1 MNPPERTSLASQSTE
16 APQPSSRGLGKV
28 VAASMAG
35 TVAEWYE
42 FLLYS
47 AASALVFGTLFFPE
61 TDNALDGVL
70 SALLIYAVGFFA
82 RPVGG
87 VVFGL
92 YGDRFGRKKLLQV
105 SLLLVGVSTFGMGCL
120 PGFDSIGYWAPGL
133 LVILRLIQGFAVG
146 GEWGGAVLLV
156 SEHSSGRRRGFW
168 ASWPQAGLPLGNLVA
183 TVVLSVL
190 AFVLPESAF
199 LGWGWRLAFWLSAV
213 VIVIGYYIRTQ
224 IEDAP
229 IFRESQK
236 AEEQRTENRSGVSQ
250 AIRQYP
256 RQIAIAMGLRVAEN
270 ILYQIVVTF
279 SITYLAFKVEMEI
292 ENVLVVMLIP
302 HLLHF
307 LIIPVIGGLTDRIGR
322 KPVYATGALLM
333 VVWAFIS
340 YPLMN
345 TGSIALVIVA
355 LTLGLAVHALIYAPQ
370 AAMMS
375 EMFPT
380 RIRYSGVSLGYQ
392 VTSIFAGSVAP
403 FIATY
408 LLREYNSWT
417 PIAIYLAIAAC
428 ISMVAI
434 SAARETRGISLHDID
449 ARDRERFP
457 LSVDQQRR

>member
-1 MNPPERTSLASQSTE
+1 MASQPTE
-16 APQPSSRGLGKV
+16 VSQPAHRGLRKV

-47 AASALVFGTLFFPE
+47 AASALVFGTLFFPK

-70 SALLIYAVGFFA
+70 SALLIYAVGFMA
-82 RPVGG
+82 RPIGG

-105 SLLLVGVSTFGMGCL
+105 SLLMVGISTFGMGCL
-120 PGFDSIGYWAPGL
+120 PGFGDIGYWAPGL
-133 LVILRLIQGFAVG
+133 LVILRLVQGFAVG
-146 GEWGGAVLLV
+146 GEWGGAILLV
-156 SEHSSGRRRGFW
+156 SEHSSDQRRGFW

-183 TVVLSVL
+183 TIVLSVL

-213 VIVIGYYIRTQ
+213 VIIIGYYIRTHV
-224 IEDAP
+224 EDAP

-236 AEEQRTENRSGVSQ
+236 AEEQRSENRSGVSQ
-250 AIRQYP
+250 AIHQYP

-292 ENVLVVMLIP
+292 EDVLLAMLIP

-307 LIIPVIGGLTDRIGR
+307 ILIPLIGGLTDRIGR
-322 KPVYATGALLM
+322 RPVYLTGALLM
-333 VVWAFIS
+333 VLWAFIS

-345 TGSIALVIVA
+345 TGNYVLVVVA

-408 LLREYNSWT
+408 LLREYHSWI
-417 PIAIYLAIAAC
+417 PIAGYLAVAAGV
-428 ISMVAI
+428 SLVAI
-434 SAARETRGISLHDID
+434 VAARETRGISLRDID
-449 ARDRERFP
+449 AQDRARFP
-457 LSVDQQRR
+457 LSVSRPRG

>member
-1 MNPPERTSLASQSTE
+1 MNPPERTSMASPMTE
-16 APQPSSRGLGKV
+16 SSQPSNNGLRKV

-47 AASALVFGTLFFPE
+47 AASALVFGTLFFPK

-70 SALLIYAVGFFA
+70 SALLIYAVGFLA
-82 RPVGG
+82 RPLGG

-92 YGDRFGRKKLLQV
+92 YGDKFGRKKLLQF
-105 SLLLVGVSTFGMGCL
+105 SLLLVGISTFGMGCL
-120 PGFDSIGYWAPGL
+120 PGFGSIGYWAPGL
-133 LVILRLIQGFAVG
+133 LVILRFIQGFAVG

-156 SEHSSGRRRGFW
+156 SEHSSDRRRGFW

-183 TVVLSVL
+183 TMVLSVL
-190 AFVLPESAF
+190 AFVMPESAF

-213 VIVIGYYIRTQ
+213 IIIIGYYIRTHVD
-224 IEDAP
+224 DAP
-229 IFRESQK
+229 IFLESLK
-236 AEEQRTENRSGVSQ
+236 AEEQRSENRSSVSQ

-256 RQIAIAMGLRVAEN
+256 RQIAIAMGLRVGEN
-270 ILYQIVVTF
+270 ILYQVVVTF
-279 SITYLAFKVEMEI
+279 SITYLAFKVGMKI
-292 ENVLVVMLIP
+292 ENVLLVMLIP

-307 LIIPVIGGLTDRIGR
+307 ILIPVIGGLTDRIGR
-322 KPVYATGALLM
+322 KPIYMTGALLM
-333 VVWAFIS
+333 VLWAFTS

-345 TGSIALVIVA
+345 TGNIVLVIVA
-355 LTLGLAVHALIYAPQ
+355 LTLGLAVHALVYAPQ

-392 VTSIFAGSVAP
+392 VTSVFAGSVAP

-408 LLREYNSWT
+408 LLREYHSWI
-417 PIAIYLAIAAC
+417 PIAIYLVVAA
-428 ISMVAI
+428 SVSLVAI
-434 SAARETRGISLHDID
+434 SAARETCGISLQDVD
-449 ARDRERFP
+449 AQDRTRFP
-457 LSVDQQRR
+457 PSSNQQR